1 MIVFNLSCSEQHSF
15 DGWFRSA
22 EDYDRQAAGGLVEC
36 PLCGD
41 KHITKQLS
49 APRINS
55 GASVSRSNGGNG
67 GDGSG
72 NYSNNDNSNSND
84 SDSAASQLRTGQ
96 RRLIEGQEVLAAS
109 MMPGLQEHMLR
120 QFKNFVLSNTENVG
134 TEFAE
139 TARRIHYGEE
149 SQRNIRGRVSIDEAI
164 ALREEGIETVSLPP
178 GVVLDEGMQ

>member
-1 MIVFNLSCSEQHSF
+1 MIVFNLSCSEHHSF

-22 EDYDRQAAGGLVEC
+22 ADYDRQAVGGLVEC

-55 GASVSRSNGGNG
+55 GAAVPRISGNG
-67 GDGSG
+67 SDADVGRDNRG
-72 NYSNNDNSNSND
+72 NNE
-84 SDSAASQLRTGQ
+84 SDSAASQLRTGK

-109 MMPGLQEHMLR
+109 TMPGLQEHMLQ

-139 TARRIHYGEE
+139 TARRMHYGEE

-164 ALREEGIETVSLPP
+164 ALRDEGIETVSLPP

>member
-67 GDGSG
+67 GDGSV
-72 NYSNNDNSNSND
+72 NHSND

>member
-55 GASVSRSNGGNG
+55 GASISRSNGGNG
-67 GDGSG
+67 GDDSV
-72 NYSNNDNSNSND
+72 NHSND

>member
-67 GDGSG
+67 GEGSG
-72 NYSNNDNSNSND
+72 NYSED

-178 GVVLDEGMQ
+178 GVVLDEAVQ

>member
-55 GASVSRSNGGNG
+55 GASISRSNGGNG
-67 GDGSG
+67 GDGSV
-72 NYSNNDNSNSND
+72 NHSND